1 MGALRPQGVIA
12 LRPAVGGVLFSSGQI
27 EALKWLALAA
37 MVSGHINRYVLE
49 LSNGAMY
56 AFGRLAFPLFA
67 LALGA
72 ALTRHDDLSST
83 AERAVFRLL
92 PFALLAQVGLAVI
105 GAGSALNVLFLYMAA
120 AAWVAVDEWLPVRS
134 YFWRAVLVRG
144 CALVVAFL
152 AEFSLPG
159 LLFVLALWRWQQFG
173 GDVRLGVVAAV
184 LVCSCFFE
192 GSWWAFAAVPCA
204 VLLWGVRV
212 DIPRARNFF
221 AWVYCG
227 QFVGLVVARL
237 VWGSYE

>member
-1 MGALRPQGVIA
+1 MGAPRSQGVIA
-12 LRPAVGGVLFSSGQI
+12 LRPVAGGVLFSSGQI
-27 EALKWLALAA
+27 EALKWLALCA
-37 MVSGHINRYVLE
+37 MFAGHINRYVLD
-49 LSNGAMY
+49 LSSEGLY

-83 AERAVFRLL
+83 AERAAFRLL
-92 PFALLAQVGLAVI
+92 PFALVAQVGLAVI
-105 GAGSALNVLFLYMAA
+105 GAGAALNVLFLYMAA
-120 AAWVAVDEWLPVRS
+120 AAWVTVDGWLSCRS
-134 YFWRAVLVRG
+134 CFWQAVLVRG
-144 CALVVAFL
+144 SALVVALL

-173 GDVRLGVVAAV
+173 GDVRLGVVAAA

-192 GSWWAFAAVPCA
+192 GSWWAFAAVPFA

-221 AWVYCG
+221 AWAYCG
-227 QFVGLVVARL
+227 QFGVLAWARL
-237 VWGSYE
+237 YWG